1 MRKLISYNFITLNG
15 FYKDANNDIRWHKH
29 DAEESAYGVD
39 MLESANTL
47 LFGRITYDMMKSYW
61 PTPMALQQA
70 PDMAAGMNR
79 AEKIV
84 FSRTLDS
91 ADWHNTRIIR
101 DDMVDQIRQLKQQ
114 PGTDLTLLGSGSI
127 LTQFADHGLIDEYQI
142 MLDPVAIGQGTPLFN
157 DISRPLDLKLTM
169 SRTFKSGVVLLHY
182 QPV

>member
-29 DAEESAYGVD
+29 DTEESAYGVD

-101 DDMVDQIRQLKQQ
+101 DNMVEQIRQLKQQ
-114 PGTDLTLLGSGSI
+114 PGNDLTLLGSGSI

-142 MLDPVAIGQGTPLFN
+142 MLDPVAIGQGTPIFN
-157 DISRPLDLKLTM
+157 NLIRPLDLKLSM
-169 SRTFKSGVVLLHY
+169 SRVFKSGVVLLHY

>member
-1 MRKLISYNFITLNG
+1 
-15 FYKDANNDIRWHKH
+15 
-29 DAEESAYGVD
+29 
-39 MLESANTL
+39 
-47 LFGRITYDMMKSYW
+47 
-61 PTPMALQQA
+61 
-70 PDMAAGMNR
+70 MAAGMNR

-101 DDMVDQIRQLKQQ
+101 DNMVEQIRQLKQN
-114 PGTDLTLLGSGSI
+114 PGNDLTLLGSGSI